1 MSRDDPKR
9 PHGTPYGTTTGLD
22 LIVRPDSCV
31 QNAQELR
38 SSYAEK
44 RADDLSAYGSI
55 EAFELASSVGG
66 GS

>member
-31 QNAQELR
+31 QKAQELR

-44 RADDLSAYGSI
+44 RADDLSA
-55 EAFELASSVGG
+55 
-66 GS
+66 